1 MLLLTG
7 SSGFIGSFMSRY
19 FESHNIQYKS
29 ISRSNSPNPNHFQID
44 LKKHT
49 HLYEI
54 LDGVDMV
61 IHAAAKAHVMNE
73 FHSDQRKEYKEINTL
88 ATLNL
93 AKQSIESN
101 VKKFIFLSTIK
112 VNGERTKAN
121 ESFCELSAT
130 NPVGPY
136 AISKFE
142 AEEGLKKIFKNSKTE
157 LIILRIPLVYGPGVK
172 GNLRLLTKAINLFM
186 PLPFKSIQNKRSLLS
201 AYNLVDV
208 VIAIINH
215 PGNLKQLYLLSDNNA
230 ISLPE
235 LISLLGLAIEK
246 KPFLFPFPQ
255 ILLRFIFKIIG
266 KNDQFAKL
274 TGNLE
279 IDNSLIKNDL
289 DWKQAY
295 DIKNSFLDF
304 TNQSNL

>member
-1 MLLLTG
+1 MILLTG
-7 SSGFIGSFMSRY
+7 SSGFIGSFISQY
-19 FESHNIQYKS
+19 FERYNIQYKS
-29 ISRSNSPNPNHFQID
+29 ICRSKSPNSNNFQID
-44 LKKHT
+44 LNEHS
-49 HLYEI
+49 HLYDI
-54 LDGVDMV
+54 LDGVDTV

-73 FHSDQRKEYKEINTL
+73 FHSDHMNEYKKINTL

-93 AKQSIESN
+93 AKQSIKSN

-112 VNGERTKAN
+112 VNGECTKVN
-121 ESFCELSAT
+121 EPLSEISAP
-130 NPVGPY
+130 NPIGPY

-142 AEEGLKKIFKNSKTE
+142 AEEGLKDIFKNSKTE

-172 GNLRLLTKAINLFM
+172 GNLRLLTKAINLYM
-186 PLPFKSIQNKRSLLS
+186 PLPFKLIQNKRSFLS

-208 VIAIINH
+208 LNTIINH

-230 ISLPE
+230 MSLPE
-235 LISLLGLAIEK
+235 LISLLGLALEK
-246 KPFLFPFPQ
+246 KTFLFPFPL

-266 KNDQFAKL
+266 KNDQFTKL

-289 DWKQAY
+289 GLKQAY

-304 TNQSNL
+304 SNASNL